1 VHVAERS
8 EDLVLGRR
16 CRTMSVDPKARFV
29 VVGPGEAEVIA
40 WRARMH
46 LLAGADNSENRLA
59 ILETENPPKAGPPL
73 HRHNREDEA
82 FYVLEGEYTF
92 ECGGRVVSA
101 SAGSFV
107 FLPKG
112 IPHRYQVGNAG
123 GRLLMVFAPGGI
135 EDYFRAVATA
145 MEDGPLPSSKA
156 HEIAHAYGI
165 DLLDEY

>member
-1 VHVAERS
+1 
-8 EDLVLGRR
+8 
-16 CRTMSVDPKARFV
+16 MSVDPQSRFV
-29 VVGPGEAEVIA
+29 VMAPGDGEVIA

-46 LLAGADNSENRLA
+46 LLAGADSSENRLTV
-59 ILETENPPKAGPPL
+59 LETENPPEAGPL

-82 FYVLEGEYTF
+82 FYVLEGDYTF

-101 SAGSFV
+101 SPGSFV

-112 IPHRYQVGNAG
+112 VPHRYQAGNAG
-123 GRLLMVFAPGGI
+123 GRLLMIFVPGGI

-145 MEDGPLPSSKA
+145 MEDGALASSTA
-156 HEIAHAYGI
+156 HEIANAYGI